1 LISPGCKYPHDT
13 NVHAVVMLFQKWL
26 YETERKREKGGMKE
40 KEGGREREIAR
51 ERERGRERADIS
63 PL

>member
-1 LISPGCKYPHDT
+1 MIQMLT
-13 NVHAVVMLFQKWL
+13 LLFQKWL